1 MNVFPDHQ
9 SLLSVAQELSF
20 LGSGQVFLH
29 LAVALLCGLL
39 IALFYRWT
47 CQRSDYPTTFVNS
60 LVALSMITTVVIT
73 VIGNNLARAF
83 GLVGALS
90 IIRFRLAVKDIQ
102 DIVFIFFALA
112 MGMAAGVGLLLT
124 AVGGTVFIGIIIVL
138 LSQIRGASPT
148 KREFLLRFSFTP
160 SRELGEAHAPY
171 QPILENHCEKYELLR
186 AKPSKSKDSLAV
198 SFSIVLKSDTGEHL
212 ARELG
217 LTPGVSRVVLTK
229 GGLRPRK
236 RRQSRKKS
244 STGWE
249 SDVSHRQ

>member
-1 MNVFPDHQ
+1 MNMFPDHRNLI
-9 SLLSVAQELSF
+9 SITQELSF

-29 LAVALLCGLL
+29 LAVALICGLL
-39 IALFYRWT
+39 IALFYRWA
-47 CQRSDYPTTFVNS
+47 CQRSDYSTTFVNS
-60 LVALSMITTVVIT
+60 LVALSMITTLVIT

-90 IIRFRLAVKDIQ
+90 IIRFRLAVRDIQ

-124 AVGGTVFIGIIIVL
+124 AAGGTVLIGIIIVL
-138 LSQIRGASPT
+138 LSQIRGASP
-148 KREFLLRFSFTP
+148 RGGEFLLRFSFTP
-160 SRELGEAHAPY
+160 SGEPGEAHAPY
-171 QPILENHCEKYELLR
+171 RPILENHCKQHELIR
-186 AKPSKSKDSLAV
+186 VKPSKSKDSLAV

-229 GGLRPRK
+229 GGHRPRK
-236 RRQSRKKS
+236 RRKSRSKS
-244 STGWE
+244 SIGWE
-249 SDVSHRQ
+249 SGVSHRQ